1 MQQKSSKETSGK
13 TMRLGNKV
21 ITFEN
26 KCSDLQRQHINFF
39 NHYEVE
45 NFDMNAFIHRTWY
58 MANVGPFK
66 KKFCF

>member
-13 TMRLGNKV
+13 TMRLDNKV

-45 NFDMNAFIHRTWY
+45 NFDMNAFIH
-58 MANVGPFK
+58 
-66 KKFCF
+66 